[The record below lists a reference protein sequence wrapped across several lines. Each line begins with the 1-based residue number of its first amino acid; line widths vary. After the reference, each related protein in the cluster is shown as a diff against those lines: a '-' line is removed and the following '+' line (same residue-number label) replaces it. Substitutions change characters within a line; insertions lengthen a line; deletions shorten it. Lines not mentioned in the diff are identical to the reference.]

1 MPAEK
6 YWRSPMSYNAIDGT
20 FWVLSGSD
28 GQGLEKLPWMKDTRS
43 GTAEKTQNTSMVWH
57 LLYGKKL

>member
-1 MPAEK
+1 
-6 YWRSPMSYNAIDGT
+6 MSYNAIDGT